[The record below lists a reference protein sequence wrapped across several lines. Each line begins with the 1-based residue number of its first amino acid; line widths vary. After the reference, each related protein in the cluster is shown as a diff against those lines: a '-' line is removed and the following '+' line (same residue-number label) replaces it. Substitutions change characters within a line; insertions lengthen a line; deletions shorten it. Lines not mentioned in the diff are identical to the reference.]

1 MIELIPVDWY
11 AVLSDATAD
20 PTFVAL
26 ESYLARERA
35 SYDVFP
41 DEQRIFEALR
51 LTPLDSVRAVVVG
64 QDPYP
69 GKGQAHGLA
78 FSVLPGIAPPPSLRN
93 ILQELER
100 NVGIPVPDSGSLV
113 PWAEHGV
120 LLLNEVLTVRSGEPG
135 SHAGHGWEEFTDA
148 VVRAVAAKPYPI
160 ALTCARLG
168 RRPTRPGRGAR
179 EARRGC
185 APSACGGPSRRLGH
199 ARRARSV

>member
-41 DEQRIFEALR
+41 DEQQIFEALR

-100 NVGIPVPDSGSLV
+100 NVGIPG
-113 PWAEHGV
+113 AGQR
-120 LLLNEVLTVRSGEPG
+120 LT
-135 SHAGHGWEEFTDA
+135 
-148 VVRAVAAKPYPI
+148 RAV
-160 ALTCARLG
+160 G
-168 RRPTRPGRGAR
+168 RAW
-179 EARRGC
+179 
-185 APSACGGPSRRLGH
+185 
-199 ARRARSV
+199 RSPAQ